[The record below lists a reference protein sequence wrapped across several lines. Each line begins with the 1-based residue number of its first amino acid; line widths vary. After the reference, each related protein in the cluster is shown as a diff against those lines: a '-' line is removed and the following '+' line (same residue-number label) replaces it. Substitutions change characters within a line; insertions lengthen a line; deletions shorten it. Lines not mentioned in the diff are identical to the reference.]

1 MQTQCFHFQIRQTI
15 NTTVSP
21 DRGNCLQVDD
31 VRGGRRQW
39 EYLSPLSYMHMHL
52 QVNPSQNCFW
62 TLLLPYLSGI
72 SNVLVKSQD
81 PHLEVYF
88 TWVASRIKS
97 WMIICSSLERHS
109 LSLLIRVTVKA
120 SQFMD
125 SSRLGQYTNSSSA
138 WRNETTHCC
147 SLSDTLWVTEESS
160 GSKNWFDK

>member
-1 MQTQCFHFQIRQTI
+1 M
-15 NTTVSP
+15 
-21 DRGNCLQVDD
+21 
-31 VRGGRRQW
+31 
-39 EYLSPLSYMHMHL
+39 
-52 QVNPSQNCFW
+52 
-62 TLLLPYLSGI
+62 
-72 SNVLVKSQD
+72 KSQD

-138 WRNETTHCC
+138 WRDETTHYC
-147 SLSDTLWVTEESS
+147 SLLDTLCVTEKSS